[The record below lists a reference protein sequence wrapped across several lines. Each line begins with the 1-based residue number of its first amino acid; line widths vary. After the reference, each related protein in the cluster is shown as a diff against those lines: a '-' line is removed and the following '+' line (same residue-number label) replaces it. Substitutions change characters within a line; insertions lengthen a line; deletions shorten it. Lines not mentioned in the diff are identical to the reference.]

1 MEMRSMD
8 QRSTSQQRSRTNRTR
23 MTGPVTGQGGERPR
37 LRAVAGDGEPGS
49 AVQFAD
55 AAQTLVRATQALGLV
70 APSFRFPPRV
80 PHAARTLR
88 RRRGRCVVSVV
99 VRGRP
104 WVAVQADMIEGV
116 VAANRLTGADAD
128 RARTALWNALV
139 DQSSAAA

>member
-1 MEMRSMD
+1 MHHEGTN
-8 QRSTSQQRSRTNRTR
+8 QRSTGQQSGQRQRSGRRS
-23 MTGPVTGQGGERPR
+23 TGQAGERPR

-55 AAQTLVRATQALGLV
+55 AAQTLARAASALGLV
-70 APSFRFPPRV
+70 PPSFRFPPRI
-80 PHAARTLR
+80 PQAARTLR

-99 VRGRP
+99 VRDRP

-116 VAANRLTGADAD
+116 VATNLLASADAD

-139 DQSSAAA
+139 DQGRAAA